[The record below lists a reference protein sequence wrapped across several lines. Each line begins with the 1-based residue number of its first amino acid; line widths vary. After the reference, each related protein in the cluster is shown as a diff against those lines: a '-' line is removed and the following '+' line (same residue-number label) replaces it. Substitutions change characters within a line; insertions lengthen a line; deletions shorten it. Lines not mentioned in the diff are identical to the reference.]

1 VLVDEAHNIPKQECY
16 HLFDMAKHLVVFG
29 DARQDMTPFAE
40 DDILEFCKGIG
51 AKTLH
56 LDYQHQD
63 TPEGWVRFNK
73 IAFGTPFKRIPS
85 GRSALDSTVVVN
97 VEGRYNEQTCI
108 NEAEARQV
116 IDWLNL
122 IEQTPT
128 HTYPVVGIACAT
140 VQQRDL
146 IAAQLL
152 RIRQLKMAGWEKIQ
166 QLFLNGLGVYQFAE
180 LQGQHVDVL
189 LLSLTHGVTDANGS
203 LTRDLHFWNSQ
214 LGFNQLHVVLTRATQ
229 KFYVA
234 HSIPEGLHSVL
245 ASDKNFLGTCILSH
259 LVTFADFLQR
269 GERDAAEEQLNKMK
283 AQLNYEDSYF
293 EPTLFS
299 EEVELALRPYFEQS
313 QMRKSV
319 LAAGVRVPLFIQGMN
334 ENERSSVLAFDGVLA
349 KTALPSYDWE
359 QKMSNYFKK
368 VGITYVPAL
377 SAEWWRSPK
386 QEARKLASR
395 LLMGQDE

>member
-1 VLVDEAHNIPKQECY
+1 
-16 HLFDMAKHLVVFG
+16 
-29 DARQDMTPFAE
+29 
-40 DDILEFCKGIG
+40 
-51 AKTLH
+51 
-56 LDYQHQD
+56 
-63 TPEGWVRFNK
+63 
-73 IAFGTPFKRIPS
+73 
-85 GRSALDSTVVVN
+85 
-97 VEGRYNEQTCI
+97 
-108 NEAEARQV
+108 
-116 IDWLNL
+116 
-122 IEQTPT
+122 
-128 HTYPVVGIACAT
+128 

-152 RIRQLKMAGWEKIQ
+152 RIRQHKMAGWEKIQ

-189 LLSLTHGVTDANGS
+189 LLSLTHGVTNAQGA

-259 LVTFADFLQR
+259 LVTFADYLQR
-269 GERDAAEEQLNKMK
+269 GEREAAEEQLNKMK
-283 AQLNYEDSYF
+283 SLLDYVDSYF
-293 EPTLFS
+293 EPTVFS

-313 QMRKSV
+313 QMRKSA

-334 ENERSSVLAFDGVLA
+334 EGERSSVLAFDGVLA
-349 KTALPSYDWE
+349 KTTLPSYEWE
-359 QKMSNYFKK
+359 EKLSNYFRKE
-368 VGITYVPAL
+368 GIAYVPAL
-377 SAEWWRSPK
+377 SAYWWRSPK

-395 LLMGQDE
+395 LLKGEG